1 MATIYA
7 IAHNLKMPGVQVQ
20 AHLDPTTLTTRMF
33 NSVRKMIAS
42 GRVDGF
48 GGAARVARHV
58 LDSQDVSYIGNSKW
72 GVKINGQF
80 TLDEASKER
89 CRELYQAYVMVC
101 KVQDSPQYNKYW
113 DDKAALFEK
122 TISNT
127 NGGGYIQCDLAACRE
142 QIAEVYLQNRFSID
156 GHKAQQVL
164 TAFETGQSFP
174 VNVFQ

>member
-58 LDSQDVSYIGNSKW
+58 LDSQDVPYIGNSKW

-80 TLDEASKER
+80 ALDEASKER
-89 CRELYQAYVMVC
+89 CRELYQAYVMVR
-101 KVQDSPQYNKYW
+101 KLQDSSGYNKYW
-113 DDKAALFEK
+113 NDKAELFEK
-122 TISNT
+122 TLSNT
-127 NGGGYIQCDLAACRE
+127 NGGGYIQCEIASCRE
-142 QIAEVYLQNRFSID
+142 QIAELYLQNRFSID